1 MLVSLLFTLNIFE
14 TFFFLR
20 SLNLSMCF
28 KVQSIYFL
36 PLPNFSH
43 KELHLNVAAK
53 YEILGIKFFVF
64 NVKWINWS

>member
-14 TFFFLR
+14 TLFFF
-20 SLNLSMCF
+20 STESKF
-28 KVQSIYFL
+28 IYVFQSTIYFL

>member
-14 TFFFLR
+14 TLFFFLQ
-20 SLNLSMCF
+20 SLILSMCF

-53 YEILGIKFFVF
+53 YEI
-64 NVKWINWS
+64 